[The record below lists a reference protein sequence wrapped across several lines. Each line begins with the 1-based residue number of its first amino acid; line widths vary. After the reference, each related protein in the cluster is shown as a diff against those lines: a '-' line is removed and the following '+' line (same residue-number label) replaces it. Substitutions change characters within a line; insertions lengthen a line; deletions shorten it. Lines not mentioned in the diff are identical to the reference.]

1 MLLYSLISLS
11 VARILARV
19 HPAEPYHPVVLG
31 FPFSARPF
39 LQRSPPTRLGGP
51 SAACS
56 DPATDCAIRIT
67 FGCIALPSIALEAS
81 EPAQRGQVRATVL
94 RGARLAREQFRRLLS
109 QEHTRQTVFV
119 AGMYAMIL
127 DRLL

>member
-67 FGCIALPSIALEAS
+67 FGCIALPPGAGGAPPVDRAEL
-81 EPAQRGQVRATVL
+81 AQRGVGGNVR
-94 RGARLAREQFRRLLS
+94 RR
-109 QEHTRQTVFV
+109 
-119 AGMYAMIL
+119 
-127 DRLL
+127 